1 MCVSTP
7 TLMRLPVHACG
18 SETYIPFPLSPPP
31 PNDISWQLPPEAPD
45 GRLTNV
51 GRKRP
56 GLVNSLRDTATT
68 VRPDRVVHHSLFV
81 DGTTSSHCRPPG
93 SLGRI
98 YEEHIQPVTSVIGGS
113 VPV

>member
-7 TLMRLPVHACG
+7 TLLRLPVHACG

-51 GRKRP
+51 GR
-56 GLVNSLRDTATT
+56 
-68 VRPDRVVHHSLFV
+68 
-81 DGTTSSHCRPPG
+81 
-93 SLGRI
+93 
-98 YEEHIQPVTSVIGGS
+98 
-113 VPV
+113 